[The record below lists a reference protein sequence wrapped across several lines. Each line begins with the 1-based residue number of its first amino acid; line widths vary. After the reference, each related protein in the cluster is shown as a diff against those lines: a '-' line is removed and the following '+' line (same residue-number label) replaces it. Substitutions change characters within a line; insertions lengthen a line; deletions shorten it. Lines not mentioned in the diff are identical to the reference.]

1 MVRLTVKIAGFF
13 GAIAAL
19 LIVGACAGGKPATS
33 GGVGEMYERQELESF
48 VEDSGPPAAGDIEY
62 RINVGD
68 ILDVVFLYHK
78 SLDAESVPVR
88 RDGRISLPYV
98 GDEIAAGRTP
108 MELDSV
114 LTARFAEILREPTL
128 SVIVKSSVDRL
139 VYVFGEVQRPGGVKY
154 SEKISLVQAISEA
167 GGFKEGAKAAHTVLI
182 RREGPDKIIGIEID
196 VKAILS
202 GISIENDILLRDYD
216 IVYIPK
222 SRIYTVAEFAEQ
234 TAKIIQL
241 PLNIFL
247 TGWQIRTLT
256 ANYEYFSLR
265 TELDQ

>member
-1 MVRLTVKIAGFF
+1 MVRLTVKIVAIF
-13 GAIAAL
+13 GSIATL
-19 LIVGACAGGKPATS
+19 LIVGACAGGKPASS
-33 GGVGEMYERQELESF
+33 GGVGEMYDRQELESF
-48 VEDSGPPAAGDIEY
+48 VEDSAPEEAADLEY

-68 ILDVVFLYHK
+68 VLDVVFIYHK
-78 SLDAESVPVR
+78 SLDAEGLPVR

-114 LTARFAEILREPTL
+114 LTSRFSEILREPTL
-128 SVIVKSSVDRL
+128 SVIVKRSVDRL
-139 VYVFGEVQRPGGVKY
+139 VYVMGEVQRPGGVEFL
-154 SEKISLVQAISEA
+154 EKISLVQAISEA
-167 GGFKEGAKAAHTVLI
+167 GGFKEGAKPAHTVLI

-196 VKAILS
+196 VKAILN
-202 GISIENDILLRDYD
+202 GIAIENDILLRQYD

-241 PLNIFL
+241 PLNVFL

-265 TELDQ
+265 AELDE